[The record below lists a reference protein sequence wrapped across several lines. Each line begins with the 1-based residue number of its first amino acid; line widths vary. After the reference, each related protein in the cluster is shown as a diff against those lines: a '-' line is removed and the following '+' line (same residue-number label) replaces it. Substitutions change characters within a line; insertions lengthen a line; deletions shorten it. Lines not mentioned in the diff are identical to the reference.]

1 MTDSRAPSYGR
12 FGTFGGVFTPCTLTI
27 LGVIMFL
34 RFGQVVG
41 NAGLWSAIG
50 IVLLAKAI
58 TTITAF
64 SLSAIATN
72 TQVKSGGAYYMISR
86 SLGAEFGG
94 SIGLVFF
101 LAQAASVALYVIGFT
116 EALVATFPGLEG
128 NFRWAAS
135 AVNLVVF
142 ACVYVGAGWTIRL
155 QYGILAVLFI
165 AVLSFAAGALMSF
178 DVEILRA
185 NLGSGYA
192 EGQSALTMFA
202 LFFPAATGIMAG
214 ANLSGDL
221 KDPARSIPRGTLASI
236 GFTGLIYITMGVLLA
251 GAAPRAFLQTS
262 NMVVRETAAVPVLIT
277 AGIFAATLSSA
288 IGSMMGA
295 PRILQALARDGIFKR
310 LQVFSSGDKATN
322 EPRPAIVLTFAIAQ
336 VGVMVGTLDL
346 IAPIITMFF
355 MVTYGYL
362 NFATFRESYSR
373 NPSYRPTFRYAHW
386 TLALAG
392 GVACAAVM
400 LLIAPGW
407 AMASAALMFAL
418 HRFISKQKIR
428 TSWGDVRS
436 GAAYERARKE
446 LRRLEDEHYHP
457 KNWRPAILAF
467 SGAVAGR
474 PRTAVFA
481 NWLCAGRG
489 ILSIG
494 QVIPGDVEDLV
505 ERRRGQEKA
514 LRKFIQKHQV
524 DAFPAVVVSN
534 DRQRGIEAL
543 VQCHGL
549 GGLRPNSVMGDWIRE
564 GDDAEDYVHAL
575 RRVSMLGQS
584 LLLFSSRVDP
594 DSDPHEVPTG
604 TVDVWWRGKE
614 NGSLMVLLAH
624 MLVQN
629 ADWRG
634 RHVRLLRVVNN
645 EAALDETERH
655 LKDLVQRARIE
666 ARVQVVV
673 SDSAVHAIHEVSRH
687 AAVVFLGFKVPDED
701 SGAPDFVDT
710 NDALVG
716 GLRTVFLVNSAGD
729 ASLDV

>member
-1 MTDSRAPSYGR
+1 MSDSRAPSYGR

-41 NAGLWSAIG
+41 NAGLWWTIG

-64 SLSAIATN
+64 SVSAIATN
-72 TQVKSGGAYYMISR
+72 TELRGGGAYYMISR
-86 SLGAEFGG
+86 SLGVEFGG

-101 LAQAASVALYVIGFT
+101 LAQAVSVALYVIGFT
-116 EALVATFPGLEG
+116 EALVASMPRLEG
-128 NFRWAAS
+128 YTILVAS
-135 AVNLVVF
+135 GVNALVCLCVF
-142 ACVYVGAGWTIRL
+142 IGAGWTIRL
-155 QYGILAVLFI
+155 QYGILAVLTL
-165 AVLSFAAGALMSF
+165 AVLSFVVGGVMRF
-178 DVEILRA
+178 DIELLQS
-185 NLGSGYA
+185 NLAPDYA
-192 EGQSALTMFA
+192 PGQSKFTMFA

-236 GFTGLIYITMGVLLA
+236 GVTGLVYIGMGVLLA
-251 GAAPRAFLQTS
+251 GVEERTFLQSSNMAVRDAAAAPA
-262 NMVVRETAAVPVLIT
+262 LIT
-277 AGIFAATLSSA
+277 LGIFAATLSSA

-295 PRILQALARDGIFKR
+295 PRILQALGRDGIFKWA
-310 LQVFSSGDKATN
+310 LWFSKGSSEN
-322 EPRPAIVLTFAIAQ
+322 QEPRRAIVLTGVIAQ
-336 VGVMVGTLDL
+336 VSILVGTLDL

-386 TLALAG
+386 SLALLG

-400 LLIAPGW
+400 LLIAPMW
-407 AMASAALMFAL
+407 ALVAAAMMFGL
-418 HRFISKQKIR
+418 HQLISRRKIR
-428 TSWGDVRS
+428 TSWGNVRS

-457 KNWRPAILAF
+457 KNWRPSILAF
-467 SGAVAGR
+467 SGTVTGR
-474 PRTAVFA
+474 HRTAVFA

-564 GDDAEDYVHAL
+564 GEDAEDYVHAL

-645 EAALDETERH
+645 EAALEETERH
-655 LKDLVQRARIE
+655 LAELVQRSRIE

-701 SGAPDFVDT
+701 SGAADFVGT

>member
-1 MTDSRAPSYGR
+1 
-12 FGTFGGVFTPCTLTI
+12 V
-27 LGVIMFL
+27 
-34 RFGQVVG
+34 
-41 NAGLWSAIG
+41 N
-50 IVLLAKAI
+50 
-58 TTITAF
+58 
-64 SLSAIATN
+64 
-72 TQVKSGGAYYMISR
+72 
-86 SLGAEFGG
+86 
-94 SIGLVFF
+94 
-101 LAQAASVALYVIGFT
+101 
-116 EALVATFPGLEG
+116 ALVCLC
-128 NFRWAAS
+128 
-135 AVNLVVF
+135 VF
-142 ACVYVGAGWTIRL
+142 IGAGWTIRL
-155 QYGILAVLFI
+155 QYGILAVLTL
-165 AVLSFAAGALMSF
+165 AVLSFVVGGVMRF
-178 DVEILRA
+178 DIELLQS
-185 NLGSGYA
+185 NLAPDYA
-192 EGQSALTMFA
+192 PGQSKFTMFA

-236 GFTGLIYITMGVLLA
+236 GVTGLVYIGMGVLLA
-251 GAAPRAFLQTS
+251 GVEERTFLQSSNMAVRDAAAAPA
-262 NMVVRETAAVPVLIT
+262 LIT
-277 AGIFAATLSSA
+277 LGIFAATLSSA

-295 PRILQALARDGIFKR
+295 PRILQALGRDGIFKWA
-310 LQVFSSGDKATN
+310 LWFSKGSSEN
-322 EPRPAIVLTFAIAQ
+322 QEPRRAIVLTGVIAQ
-336 VGVMVGTLDL
+336 VSILVGTLDL

-386 TLALAG
+386 SLALLG

-400 LLIAPGW
+400 LLIAPMW
-407 AMASAALMFAL
+407 ALVAAAMMFGL
-418 HRFISKQKIR
+418 HQLISRRKIR
-428 TSWGDVRS
+428 TSWGNVRS

-457 KNWRPAILAF
+457 KNWRPSILAF
-467 SGAVAGR
+467 SGTVTGR
-474 PRTAVFA
+474 HRTAVFA

-564 GDDAEDYVHAL
+564 GEDAEDYVHAL

-645 EAALDETERH
+645 EAALEETERH
-655 LKDLVQRARIE
+655 LAELVQRSRIE

-701 SGAPDFVDT
+701 SGAADFVGT